1 MRLIRTVL
9 LLIFA
14 VVLVILALANR
25 QPVTLSLK
33 FTEYLPGGS
42 VTLPLFLVLIVT
54 LAIGVTAG
62 LIWEWLRAAPARAQS
77 ARREH
82 QIKVLE
88 REVRAL
94 RKNHAGP
101 SDEVLAI
108 LDAPKKPRKTPGT
121 AASRPPAALLA
132 KG

>member
-1 MRLIRTVL
+1 MRMIRTVL

-33 FTEYLPGGS
+33 FTEYLPGAS

-54 LAIGVTAG
+54 LAIGVTVG
-62 LIWEWLRAAPARAQS
+62 LVWEWLRAAPARAQS

-82 QIKVLE
+82 EIKVLE

-94 RKNHAGP
+94 RKSHAAP
-101 SDEVLAI
+101 TDEVLAI
-108 LDAPKKPRKTPGT
+108 LDAPKPRKTPDST
-121 AASRPPAALLA
+121 ASGPPAALLA